1 MGFAGNVLESIN
13 GIELF
18 YIIGLFIFIIAF
30 ITLIYRTLRISK
42 NDLNSYKNSIL
53 EQDEQLVNRN
63 EKTY

>member
-53 EQDEQLVNRN
+53 DQDEQLVNRN

>member
-42 NDLNSYKNSIL
+42 NDLNSHKNSIL
-53 EQDEQLVNRN
+53 DQDEQLVNRN

>member
-53 EQDEQLVNRN
+53 DQDEQLVNRN
-63 EKTY
+63 D

>member
-63 EKTY
+63 D